1 MYARVNGP
9 ELRNRL
15 RAISI
20 RRHWRQ
26 FTQNSSTRT
35 GLHMIRIERERE
47 VGPGIYEYRVWGH
60 PIFGKSRQP
69 LLDACRQL
77 KAMGGFTGQR
87 AGVFR
92 EGSIVAD
99 ISCLVEAGALVTVK
113 EEDKGRVKFTKY
125 QEHWATRQPEQQ
137 AA

>member
-1 MYARVNGP
+1 MAREFTNTGSGDTLFSVNP
-9 ELRNRL
+9 
-15 RAISI
+15 AS
-20 RRHWRQ
+20 
-26 FTQNSSTRT
+26 
-35 GLHMIRIERERE
+35 
-47 VGPGIYEYRVWGH
+47 
-60 PIFGKSRQP
+60 
-69 LLDACRQL
+69 RQL

-113 EEDKGRVKFTKY
+113 EEDKGRVKFAKY